1 MNSTLLVAA
10 LIAGPLVFTALVIP
24 LIRRLAWGLNLVDH
38 PAAGDHKSHQRP
50 TPYGGGM
57 AIFLVTLLSAVL
69 LLLGALY
76 LLVTGTQLAPG
87 MTGQMSQI
95 SGLLGC
101 ASVLFLIGLIDDWRG
116 LPALPRLL
124 IEIAAAGVLV
134 VHVPAF
140 RFPFLGEQA
149 LGSVLPSVLWI
160 VALTNA
166 FNFLDNMDGLT
177 GGMAAFALAGLGL
190 MALHA
195 DHLPGAALSLVLIGA
210 LVGFLLYN
218 FPPAS
223 VFMGD
228 AGGLFLGFMVSGLSV
243 LLSHSLSG
251 PGFHPAHQFAPL
263 LVLSVPLYDLVTVLG
278 IRLRAGAPP
287 WVGDNNHISHRLV
300 RRGLPR
306 REAVLVIYGATL
318 LTGVPCLLTLW
329 SHTWT
334 GWLLLLLLPAAA
346 GVVATLDLGDSS
358 LAPDN
363 RGHNPQ

>member
-1 MNSTLLVAA
+1 MNPALAAAA

-24 LIRRLAWGLNLVDH
+24 LIRRVAWGLDLVDN
-38 PAAGDHKSHQRP
+38 PATGAHKSHQQP

-57 AIFLVTLLSAVL
+57 AIFLATLLGAVL
-69 LLLGALY
+69 LLLGSLH
-76 LLVTGTQLAPG
+76 LLVTGSELPPG
-87 MTGQMSQI
+87 ATGQMSAV

-101 ASVLFLIGLIDDWRG
+101 ASILFLVGLVDDWRG

-124 IEIAAAGVLV
+124 VEVAAAGILV

-140 RFPFLGEQA
+140 RFAFLGGQP
-149 LGSVLPSVLWI
+149 LISVSLTVLWI

-177 GGMAAFALAGLGL
+177 GGMAALTLAGLGL
-190 MALHA
+190 MALYA

-243 LLSHSLSG
+243 LLSNSLSG
-251 PGFHPAHQFAPL
+251 LGVHASHQFAPL
-263 LVLSVPLYDLVTVLG
+263 LMLTVPLYDLVTIVV
-278 IRLRAGAPP
+278 IRLGAGSPP
-287 WVGDNNHISHRLV
+287 WIGDNNHISHRLV
-300 RRGLPR
+300 RQGLSR
-306 REAVLVIYGATL
+306 REAVLVIYAATL
-318 LTGVPCLLTLW
+318 LSGLPCLLMLR
-329 SHTWT
+329 SASWT
-334 GWLLLLLLPAAA
+334 SWLLLLLLPATA
-346 GVVATLDLGDSS
+346 GVAAALDFGSRPPLPQG
-358 LAPDN
+358 
-363 RGHNPQ
+363 RGASRR